1 MPKGRSG
8 RTGALA
14 AFVLLLVFVVFVAVF
29 SGPISR
35 ALVAGSID
43 VATGERVAFSDLDL
57 TGNRAVVRHLEVAH
71 AGRTLLTV
79 ERATV
84 SYRLRDLLPGGSRRF
99 GLVGLELVRPRLALE
114 RRADGTFDVAPGAGG
129 AAVTAPVASGP
140 VAAVPLRFDA
150 RIIGGSIVLED
161 QFRVLPESRRL
172 GLEDIAATVAFDSA
186 AVTIYHVHAA
196 VSNDARAG
204 LSIVGRIDA
213 PRGFAIH
220 RIRAHDLA
228 LVPIVNYFINGTAAR
243 FESGVARSADVR
255 VYGFASGPSGAFAY
269 HTSGWLELD
278 GGGMR
283 IPGLVPGASE
293 MQGRIGVFDGGF
305 ATRALSARLGVL
317 PVRVAGGLYDWASLK
332 FQLGVAI
339 SDAPLALAR
348 RLFAFSRT
356 LPLEGPGRLTTYLEG
371 PVALPLV
378 STRVS
383 SPALTYAGYP
393 VDRLHARAVYYDGT
407 LDVVGLG
414 ARYGGLDVAANGA
427 IDLGTTA
434 HTQLV
439 FDVRG
444 PAARVPYLAELAPD
458 VAVDAGGLLAGDA
471 LRFDVRGAASGAGG
485 GTDLAAIFHEN
496 ARGDG
501 RYGPFRLTRSD
512 GSSVAG
518 AFTFDR
524 SANESAFWLDARRYR
539 YAELRAPAMLPG
551 IDLAAPTFH
560 GLLDGEL
567 AGVGPPSDFRI
578 AGNVRGADLHVG
590 GLAIAQASG
599 HLAGRVGNFGLRDVV
614 ASGPWG
620 AFSGTGAYVGPALAL
635 DGVYH
640 GSFGQLRTFTGE
652 IGGIGPVNGPVAM
665 LIGPTDSIVQ
675 ARGALTPGA
684 IVRGIPVDAL
694 SGTVAVSG
702 KRIRVYAATGSV
714 ASGTLVAAGD
724 LDPSGPLGVSLA
736 GAQARR
742 LRAVVPLGGGG
753 DVAAIGIFGVRG
765 HASRFDG
772 GLALGSGATFD
783 RLPLV
788 ANGDVTLA
796 GTRFDFR
803 RTDAEL
809 GSALGTLDGSLGG
822 VGTRTPFYDARLH
835 IGAARLGPLVR
846 SVLSERRD
854 VAGSLTGD
862 LTLRGRLANLAVAG
876 TLGIPEGTI
885 NGLHFRDAG
894 ARVAL
899 SPSEQSAR
907 MGTVT
912 VGTTTV
918 AFGADVRGGDASFHL
933 EAPRA
938 NLGDFNDYF
947 DAGDALGGRG
957 RIAARFDRD
966 ATSVRTNADIAI
978 ADLHVRRFDLGDA
991 TARWNSRGRDVAGH
1005 VAFGGASGRLE
1016 TTGVLGLPADA
1027 PLDRLLTRSRFTG
1040 TARLRGLDLGV
1051 WLPAVG
1057 YQVPIGGR
1065 VDADATISG
1074 ILSDPNVAT
1083 EASLVGGSIGKFPVE
1098 RLVLSARST
1107 LRRTTISKA
1116 ELDVPNLSLVG
1127 SGSFGLGASDP
1138 IALAVHAKS
1147 ENVGSLAT
1155 RIFGAGPRTTGIAE
1169 ADVAIDG
1176 TRAKPRIAGGFD
1188 LESASLGGVAIPRA
1202 LGQFSLSGRDIVL
1215 TSVEVG
1221 FATGTLQL
1229 AGSVPLQVAPLGF
1242 GPASAPISLE
1252 VAAKGIDF
1260 ADFAPLLPAGSKLG
1274 GKLDGRV
1281 AVGGTASAPRLVGA
1295 LALAGGTFASP
1306 LQTAALTDLGASLA
1320 FAGTDVR
1327 LESLHAASGGGTLD
1341 ASGTA
1346 AFLDLVHPGADATY
1360 RFSAE
1365 AKNLRLN
1372 FPAYGDGQIDGKLAV
1387 AHIPGAMP
1395 RLSGTLALSEAT
1407 IPFAALLLADNGAG
1421 ELGAAPAPVVAPNAS
1436 DLALDL
1442 TIAAGNN
1449 VRVRSSNVDIG
1460 GRGSVHVAGTTGAPR
1475 LDGAIDSTGG
1485 TLTYFNTVFR
1495 LVDGRVTFS
1504 PDLGLVP
1511 TLDARAVTHVID
1523 PDPNTVRNLS
1533 GSANVTLDL
1542 AGPVTNLTIGL
1553 SSDPAYDRQQ
1563 ILGLLFSAPA
1573 FGASNLFG
1581 ETAGSPTLYGS
1592 TSFANA
1598 PGSSQNRSSGGVTVA
1613 QEAFGIANAQFTR
1626 TLLAPIETSFA
1637 QAVGLSNFNVNV
1649 DYTGNVGVTARK
1661 VLGKSINAVYGTSF
1675 GYPYRQSFGFEIK
1688 PSASTAAQ
1696 LTVFQTLGATGLTS
1710 LAPTTLGSSNL
1721 KLQSAQPSS
1730 GTAGFSLSLQRLF

>member
-1 MPKGRSG
+1 MLKGRARKSG
-8 RTGALA
+8 VLAALA
-14 AFVLLLVFVVFVAVF
+14 FLVVLVLIF

-35 ALVAGSID
+35 ALVAGTID
-43 VATGERVAFSDLDL
+43 VATGERVAFTDLDL
-57 TGNRAVVRHLEVAH
+57 TSDRAVVRHLDVAH
-71 AGRTLLTV
+71 AGRTLLTAD
-79 ERATV
+79 RAMV
-84 SYRLRDLLPGGSRRF
+84 RYRFRDLFPGGSRRF
-99 GLVGLELVRPRLALE
+99 GLVGVELNAPRLFLE

-129 AAVTAPVASGP
+129 PAATAPVASGP
-140 VAAVPLRFDA
+140 VAEAPLRFDA
-150 RIIGGSIVLED
+150 RIRDGSIVLED

-172 GLEDIAATVAFDSA
+172 GLEGIAATIAFDSA
-186 AVTIYHVHAA
+186 AVSTYQVRAS
-196 VSNDARAG
+196 VSNDAPAG
-204 LSIVGRIDA
+204 LSMIGRIDA

-228 LVPIVNYFINGTAAR
+228 LVPIVNYFINSTAAR
-243 FESGVARSADVR
+243 FESGVARSADIR
-255 VYGFASGPSGAFAY
+255 VYGFASGPSGTFVY
-269 HTSGWLELD
+269 HTSGSLALH

-283 IPGLVPGASE
+283 IPGLVPSASD
-293 MQGRIGVFDGGF
+293 MDGKLDVFDGGF
-305 ATRALSARLGVL
+305 AAPALTARLGAL

-332 FQLGVAI
+332 FRLGIAI
-339 SDAPLALAR
+339 ADAPLKVVR
-348 RLFAFSRT
+348 GLFAFSRT

-393 VDRLHARAVYYDGT
+393 VDRLAARAIYYDGA

-414 ARYGGLDVAANGA
+414 ARYGGLEVAANGA
-427 IDLGTTA
+427 VDLGETA
-434 HTQLV
+434 HTKLV

-458 VAVDAGGLLAGDA
+458 AAIDAAGVLAGDA

-496 ARGDG
+496 AHGDG

-512 GSSVAG
+512 GSSVVG

-524 SANESAFWLDARRYR
+524 SANESAFWLDARHYR
-539 YAELRAPAMLPG
+539 YAELLRPAILPG

-560 GLLDGEL
+560 GLLDGQL

-578 AGNVRGADLHVG
+578 AGNVRGHDLRVG

-599 HLAGRVGNFGLRDVV
+599 HLTGRVGNFGLRDVI

-620 AFSGTGAYVGPALAL
+620 RFSGRGAYVGPALAL
-635 DGVYH
+635 DGIYH
-640 GSFGQLRTFTGE
+640 GSFAQLRTFTGE
-652 IGGIGPVNGPVAM
+652 IGGTGPVNGPVAL
-665 LIGPTDSIVQ
+665 LIGPTDAIVQ

-684 IVRGIPVDAL
+684 IVRGVPVDAV

-702 KRIRVYAATGSV
+702 KRLRVYAATGSV

-724 LDPSGPLGVSLA
+724 LDSTGVLGVSLA

-753 DVAAIGIFGVRG
+753 DVAAIGTFGLTD

-772 GLALGSGATFD
+772 GLALGVGATLD

-796 GTRFDFR
+796 GTRFDFHH
-803 RTDAEL
+803 TDAEF

-822 VGTRTPFYDARLH
+822 VGTRAPFYDARLH

-846 SVLSERRD
+846 SVFPERRD

-862 LTLRGRLANLAVAG
+862 LTFRGSITNLAVAG
-876 TLGIPEGTI
+876 MLGVPEGTV
-885 NGLHFRDAG
+885 NGLSFRDA
-894 ARVAL
+894 
-899 SPSEQSAR
+899 SAR
-907 MGTVT
+907 IALLPGELSARRGTVT
-912 VGTTTV
+912 VGSTTA
-918 AFGADVRGGDASFHL
+918 AFGADVRGKAAAFHL
-933 EAPRA
+933 DAPRA
-938 NLGDFNDYF
+938 NLEDFNDYF
-947 DAGDALGGRG
+947 DAGDMLGGRG
-957 RIAARFDRD
+957 RIAAQFVRD
-966 ATSVRTNADIAI
+966 ATSVRTSADIAI
-978 ADLHVRRFDLGDA
+978 ADLRVRRFDLGDLAA
-991 TARWNSRGRDVAGH
+991 TWNSRGRDVTGRI
-1005 VAFGGASGRLE
+1005 AFGGASGRLE

-1027 PLDRLLTRSRFTG
+1027 PLDRLLTRARFTG
-1040 TARLRGLDLGV
+1040 KARLRGLDLGV

-1065 VDADATISG
+1065 IDADATIAG
-1074 ILSDPNVAT
+1074 RLSNPDVRT
-1083 EASLVGGSIGKFPVE
+1083 EAALVGGSIGKFPVD
-1098 RLVLSARST
+1098 RLVLSASST
-1107 LRRTTISKA
+1107 LRRTTISRA

-1127 SGSFGLGASDP
+1127 SGSFGLGARDP

-1147 ENVGSLAT
+1147 PSVGSLAT
-1155 RIFGAGPRTTGIAE
+1155 QIFGAGPRATGVAE

-1176 TRAKPRIAGGFD
+1176 TRVKPRIAGGFD
-1188 LESASLGGVAIPRA
+1188 LESATLGGVAIPRA

-1229 AGSVPLQVAPLGF
+1229 AGSVPLEVAPFGF

-1260 ADFAPLLPAGSKLG
+1260 VDFAPLLPVGSKLG

-1281 AVGGTASAPRLVGA
+1281 AVGGTAGAPRLVGA
-1295 LALAGGTFASP
+1295 LSLAGGTFASP
-1306 LQTAALTDLGASLA
+1306 LQTEPLTDLGASLA

-1341 ASGTA
+1341 ASGA
-1346 AFLDLVHPGADATY
+1346 ASVVDLVHPGADATY

-1365 AKNLRLN
+1365 AKHLRLN
-1372 FPAYGDGQIDGKLAV
+1372 FPAYGGGQVDGKLAV
-1387 AHIPGAMP
+1387 SHVPGARP
-1395 RLSGTLALSEAT
+1395 RLSGALALSEAT
-1407 IPFAALLLADNGAG
+1407 IPFAALLSADSGG
-1421 ELGAAPAPVVAPNAS
+1421 GGLGAAPAPPAVADPS

-1442 TIAAGNN
+1442 TISATNN

-1460 GRGSVHVAGTTGAPR
+1460 GRGNVRVAGTSSAPV
-1475 LDGAIDSTGG
+1475 LEGGFDSTGG

-1495 LVDGRVTFS
+1495 LVDGRVTFT
-1504 PDLGLVP
+1504 PDLGLIP

-1553 SSDPAYDRQQ
+1553 TSDPAYDRQQ

-1592 TSFANA
+1592 TNF
-1598 PGSSQNRSSGGVTVA
+1598 PGSPGSTQNRSNGGVSVA

-1637 QAVGLSNFNVNV
+1637 QAVGLSNFDVNV
-1649 DYTGNVGVTARK
+1649 DYTGNVGLSARK
-1661 VLGKSINAVYGTSF
+1661 VLGKKINAVYGTSF
-1675 GYPYRQSFGFEIK
+1675 GYPYRQTFGFEIK

-1696 LTVFQTLGATGLTS
+1696 LTLFQTLGASGLTS
-1710 LAPTTLGSSNL
+1710 LAPATFGSSNL

-1730 GTAGFSLSLQRLF
+1730 GTTGFSLSFQRLF

>member
-8 RTGALA
+8 WIGVLA
-14 AFVLLLVFVVFVAVF
+14 ALVLLVVLVVVF

-35 ALVAGSID
+35 ALVAGTID
-43 VATGERVAFSDLDL
+43 VATGERVAFTDLDL
-57 TGNRAVVRHLEVAH
+57 SSDRAIVRHLEIAH
-71 AGRTLLTV
+71 AGRTLLTAD
-79 ERATV
+79 RAKIG
-84 SYRLRDLLPGGSRRF
+84 YRLRDLLPGGSRRF
-99 GLVGLELVRPRLALE
+99 GLVGVELDAPRLLLE

-129 AAVTAPVASGP
+129 AAATVPVASGP
-140 VAAVPLRFDA
+140 VAEAPLRVDV
-150 RIIGGSIVLED
+150 RIRNGSIVLED

-172 GLEDIAATVAFDSA
+172 GLEGIAATVAIDST
-186 AVTIYHVHAA
+186 AVSTYAVRAS
-196 VSNDARAG
+196 VSNDATAG
-204 LSIVGRIDA
+204 LSIVGRIDV
-213 PRGFAIH
+213 PRGYAVH

-228 LVPIVNYFINGTAAR
+228 LVPIVNYFINSTGAR
-243 FESGVARSADVR
+243 FESGIARRADVR
-255 VYGFASGPSGAFAY
+255 VYGFASGPRGAFVY
-269 HTSGWLELD
+269 HTSGSLALH

-283 IPGLVPGASE
+283 IPGLVTSATE
-293 MQGRIGVFDGGF
+293 MDGQLDVFDGGF
-305 ATRALSARLGVL
+305 AAPALTARLGAL

-332 FQLGVAI
+332 FQLGIAI
-339 SDAPLALAR
+339 ADAPLKVVR
-348 RLFAFSRT
+348 GLFAFSRT
-356 LPLEGPGRLTTYLEG
+356 LPLAGPGRLTTYLEG

-378 STRVS
+378 ATRVS
-383 SPALTYAGYP
+383 SPGLTYAGFP
-393 VDRLHARAVYYDGT
+393 VDHLAARAIYYDGS

-427 IDLGTTA
+427 VILGETA
-434 HTQLV
+434 HTKLV
-439 FDVRG
+439 FDVSG
-444 PAARVPYLAELAPD
+444 PAARVPYLAELAPG
-458 VAVDAGGLLAGDA
+458 VAIDAAGVLAGDA
-471 LRFDVRGAASGAGG
+471 LRFDVRGAASGAGD
-485 GTDLAAIFHEN
+485 GTDLAAIFHED

-512 GSSVAG
+512 GSSVVG

-539 YAELRAPAMLPG
+539 YAELARPAILPG

-567 AGVGPPSDFRI
+567 AGIGPPSDFRI
-578 AGNVRGADLHVG
+578 AGDVRGQDLSVG
-590 GLAIAQASG
+590 GIAIAQVSG
-599 HLAGRVGNFGLRDVV
+599 HLTGRVGNFGLRDVV

-620 AFSGTGAYVGPALAL
+620 AFSGAGAYVGPALAL
-635 DGVYH
+635 DGIYR
-640 GSFGQLRTFTGE
+640 GSFAQLRTFTGD
-652 IGGIGPVNGPVAM
+652 IGGSGPVDGPVAM

-675 ARGALTPGA
+675 ARGAHTPGA
-684 IVRGIPVDAL
+684 IVQGVPVDGV
-694 SGTVAVSG
+694 SGTIAVSG
-702 KRIRVYAATGSV
+702 KRIRVYAASGSV

-724 LDPSGPLGVSLA
+724 LDASGPLGVSLA

-753 DVAAIGIFGVRG
+753 DVAAIGTFGLTA

-772 GLALGSGATFD
+772 GLALGVGATLD

-822 VGTRTPFYDARLH
+822 VGTRVPFYDARLH

-846 SVLSERRD
+846 SVFPERRD

-862 LTLRGRLANLAVAG
+862 LTLRGSIANLAVAG
-876 TLGIPEGTI
+876 TLGIPEGTV
-885 NGLHFRDAG
+885 NGLHFRDAA
-894 ARVAL
+894 ARIAL
-899 SPSEQSAR
+899 SPSEISAR
-907 MGTVT
+907 LGTVT
-912 VGTTTV
+912 IGSTTA
-918 AFGADVRGGDASFHL
+918 AFGADLHGKAAALHL

-947 DAGDALGGRG
+947 DAGDMLGGRG
-957 RIAARFDRD
+957 RIAAQFVRD
-966 ATSVRTNADIAI
+966 AKSVRTTADIAI
-978 ADLHVRRFDLGDA
+978 ADLRVRRFDLGDLS
-991 TARWNSRGRDVAGH
+991 ARWNSSGRDVTGR

-1027 PLDRLLTRSRFTG
+1027 PLDRLLARARFNG
-1040 TARLRGLDLGV
+1040 KARLRGLDLGV

-1065 VDADATISG
+1065 VDADATIAG
-1074 ILSDPNVAT
+1074 NLSKPDVRT
-1083 EASLVGGSIGKFPVE
+1083 EATLVGGSIGKFPVD
-1098 RLVLSARST
+1098 RLVLSASST
-1107 LRRTTISKA
+1107 LRRTTVSRA

-1127 SGSFGLGASDP
+1127 SGSFGLGARDP

-1147 ENVGSLAT
+1147 PNFGTLAT
-1155 RIFGAGPRTTGIAE
+1155 RIFGAGPRMTGVAE

-1176 TRAKPRIAGGFD
+1176 TRLRPRIAGGFD
-1188 LESASLGGVAIPRA
+1188 LEAATLGGVAIPRA

-1221 FATGTLQL
+1221 FATGSLQL
-1229 AGSVPLQVAPLGF
+1229 AGSVPLEVAPFGF
-1242 GPASAPISLE
+1242 GPASSPISLE
-1252 VAAKGIDF
+1252 VAAKGIDL

-1281 AVGGTASAPRLVGA
+1281 AVGGTAGAPRLVGA

-1306 LQTAALTDLGASLA
+1306 LETVPLTDLGASLA

-1327 LESLHAASGGGTLD
+1327 LESLHAASGGGRLD
-1341 ASGTA
+1341 ASGA
-1346 AFLDLVHPGADATY
+1346 ASLLDLVHPGADATY

-1365 AKNLRLN
+1365 AKRLRLN
-1372 FPAYGDGQIDGKLAV
+1372 FPAYGSGQIDGNLAV
-1387 AHIPGAMP
+1387 AHVPGARP
-1395 RLSGTLALSEAT
+1395 RLFGALALSDAT
-1407 IPFAALLLADNGAG
+1407 IPFAALLLADNGGG
-1421 ELGAAPAPVVAPNAS
+1421 ELGAAPAPVAVANPN

-1442 TIAAGNN
+1442 TISAGNN

-1460 GRGSVHVAGTTGAPR
+1460 GRGDVRVAGTAGAPR
-1475 LDGAIDSTGG
+1475 LDGGFDSTGG

-1495 LVDGRVTFS
+1495 LVDGRVTFT
-1504 PDLGLVP
+1504 PDLGLIP

-1553 SSDPAYDRQQ
+1553 TSDPAYDRQQ

-1581 ETAGSPTLYGS
+1581 DTAGSPTLYGS
-1592 TSFANA
+1592 TTFPGA
-1598 PGSSQNRSSGGVTVA
+1598 PGSTQGRSTGSVSVA

-1649 DYTGNVGVTARK
+1649 DYTGNVGLSARK
-1661 VLGKSINAVYGTSF
+1661 VLGKKINAVYGTSF
-1675 GYPYRQSFGFEIK
+1675 GYPYRQTFGFEIK

-1696 LTVFQTLGATGLTS
+1696 LTVFQTLGASGLTS
-1710 LAPTTLGSSNL
+1710 LAPAAFGTTNV